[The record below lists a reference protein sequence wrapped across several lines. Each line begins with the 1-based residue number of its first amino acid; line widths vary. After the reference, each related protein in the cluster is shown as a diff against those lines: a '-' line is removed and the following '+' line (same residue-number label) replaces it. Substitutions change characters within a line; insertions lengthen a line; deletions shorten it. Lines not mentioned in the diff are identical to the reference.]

1 MKLKRNITAA
11 ALALSLVAG
20 VALATTSNTDISRGP
35 GTGQGYG
42 MMNGQ
47 GAGMMNGQGFHHD
60 FGGAGWHG
68 KGMRGNG
75 NQNCWNGNGRRGNSM
90 GQKGMMQGGPGMFR
104 GAAMNPEMQEKRNAF
119 MEATKD
125 LRKELHNKQFAF
137 VEAQRNPDLTQ
148 GEVQKQGNELYTLR
162 QELRKKRQEMFKTQ

>member
-20 VALATTSNTDISRGP
+20 VALAATSATDTTSEPVTGP
-35 GTGQGYG
+35 GYG

-47 GAGMMNGQGFHHD
+47 GPH
-60 FGGAGWHG
+60 HG

-75 NQNCWNGNGRRGNSM
+75 NQACWKGNGGSGSGM
-90 GQKGMMQGGPGMFR
+90 EQKGMMRGGPGMYR
-104 GAAMNPEMQEKRNAF
+104 GAGMNPEMQEKRNAF

-125 LRKELHNKQFAF
+125 LRKELNDKRFAY
-137 VEAQRNPDLTQ
+137 VEAQRNPDLTL
-148 GEVQKQGNELYTLR
+148 GELQKQGDELYTLR
-162 QELRKKRQEMFKTQ
+162 QELRSKHQEMFKTATAE

>member
-1 MKLKRNITAA
+1 MKLKRNITAT

-20 VALATTSNTDISRGP
+20 VALAATSNTDSPRGP
-35 GTGQGYG
+35 GSGQGYG

-47 GAGMMNGQGFHHD
+47 GPHHG

-75 NQNCWNGNGRRGNSM
+75 NQDCWNGNGRRGNGM
-90 GQKGMMQGGPGMFR
+90 GQKGMNGGGPGMFR
-104 GAAMNPEMQEKRNAF
+104 GAGMNPEMQETRNAF

-125 LRKELHNKQFAF
+125 LRKELHDKQFAF

-148 GEVQKQGNELYTLR
+148 GELQKQGNELYTLR
-162 QELRKKRQEMFKTQ
+162 QELRTKRLEMFKTQKAE